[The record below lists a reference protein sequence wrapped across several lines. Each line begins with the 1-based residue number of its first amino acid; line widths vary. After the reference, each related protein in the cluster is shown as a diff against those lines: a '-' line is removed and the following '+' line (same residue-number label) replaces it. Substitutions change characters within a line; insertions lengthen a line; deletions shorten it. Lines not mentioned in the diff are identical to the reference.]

1 VIVLGFTARG
11 IPVPQG
17 SMRAFVRAGHAVVT
31 SDNPLLR
38 SWRRDVTEAA
48 AEAFAGRPP
57 LAGPVKVALAFTLPR
72 PAGHF
77 GKRGLLPSAPRL
89 PIGARG
95 DLDKLCRAILDAIT
109 GAGLWRDDGQVV
121 ELGAVKCYG
130 DQPGVHVKIVD
141 LAELGEALW
150 P

>member
-1 VIVLGFTARG
+1 VIVLAFTVRG
-11 IPVPQG
+11 LPVPQG
-17 SMRAFVRAGHAVVT
+17 SMRAFVRAGHAAVT
-31 SDNPLLR
+31 SDNPRLR
-38 SWRRDVTEAA
+38 SWRRDVTSAA

-72 PAGHF
+72 PSGHF
-77 GKRGLLPSAPRL
+77 GRRGLLPSAPAL

-121 ELGAVKCYG
+121 ALSAGKGYG
-130 DQPGVHVKIVD
+130 DQPGVHVEIED
-141 LAELGEALW
+141 LAEPGEALW